1 MDFLDMKVYCGDGQ
15 SVEWLVVDLVDRLST
30 PIQFMSLAEKR
41 TKQMK
46 GMGFDENDI
55 SDEAVTSSASMKQH
69 VMQEQA
75 PSLPAAGT
83 AANGKTTVTSQP
95 QAAAAGPTPSSQ
107 QVPVAVDKKE
117 KKGN

>member
-1 MDFLDMKVYCGDGQ
+1 MAAA
-15 SVEWLVVDLVDRLST
+15 VDLVDRLST

-69 VMQEQA
+69 PKQEQA
-75 PSLPAAGT
+75 PALPAAST
-83 AANGKTTVTSQP
+83 TNGKTTAASQP
-95 QAAAAGPTPSSQ
+95 RVAGPTPSSQ
-107 QVPVAVDKKE
+107 QASVATDKKE
-117 KKGN
+117 KKGE